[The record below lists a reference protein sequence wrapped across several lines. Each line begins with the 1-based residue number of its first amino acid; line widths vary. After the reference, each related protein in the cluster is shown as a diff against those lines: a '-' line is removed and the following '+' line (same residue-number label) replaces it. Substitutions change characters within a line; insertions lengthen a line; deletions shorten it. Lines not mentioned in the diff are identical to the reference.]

1 MSNIEACEPKD
12 SDVCLWESGRWMY
25 YETCA
30 KSTKKCNHKWWE
42 KDMRRCCPESCGTG
56 SFTEEDCVAFEDK
69 GISPGTTSQCRYPNQ
84 AQCEGRK
91 LQSKLLLR

>member
-1 MSNIEACEPKD
+1 
-12 SDVCLWESGRWMY
+12 
-25 YETCA
+25 
-30 KSTKKCNHKWWE
+30 
-42 KDMRRCCPESCGTG
+42 MRRCCPESCGTG